1 MQKGYLVA
9 ENMYFVIVINGW
21 IWTIIVPLY
30 CCAFDNT
37 ARILDNEPRVSS
49 CSVVATA
56 KDSPQGEIKMA
67 EDRFS
72 KKPKRSMCSS
82 SLYKSTLDDLVDE
95 DKAVNVMSTTE
106 DLKVFSL
113 FHFPFL
119 FLSHQFH
126 FLWPTLIVLAEESW
140 KAWLV
145 HLSKPERSHN
155 SNSAHL
161 WWLCSPGGDLGYV
174 YFNASI
180 TGS

>member
-1 MQKGYLVA
+1 M
-9 ENMYFVIVINGW
+9 F
-21 IWTIIVPLY
+21 PLY

-37 ARILDNEPRVSS
+37 ARILDNKPRVSS

-106 DLKVFSL
+106 DLKVF
-113 FHFPFL
+113 FL
-119 FLSHQFH
+119 CLLS
-126 FLWPTLIVLAEESW
+126 
-140 KAWLV
+140 
-145 HLSKPERSHN
+145 
-155 SNSAHL
+155 
-161 WWLCSPGGDLGYV
+161 LCSV
-174 YFNASI
+174 
-180 TGS
+180 

>member
-1 MQKGYLVA
+1 M
-9 ENMYFVIVINGW
+9 F
-21 IWTIIVPLY
+21 PLY

-37 ARILDNEPRVSS
+37 ARILDNKPKVSS

-106 DLKVFSL
+106 DLKVF
-113 FHFPFL
+113 F
-119 FLSHQFH
+119 
-126 FLWPTLIVLAEESW
+126 
-140 KAWLV
+140 
-145 HLSKPERSHN
+145 
-155 SNSAHL
+155 
-161 WWLCSPGGDLGYV
+161 LCSLSLSFSLSSIPFSV
-174 YFNASI
+174 IYFDFSDRRKLKSMACTSQQ
-180 TGS
+180 TREVSELELCSLLAALQSWW